1 MTDEQLKTL
10 EAQYKK
16 AQRAAV
22 LVKTPQ
28 CKELFSIMMDDMAVY
43 NNTITG
49 TKALSH
55 EDYLL
60 NLGKIQ
66 GLRTL
71 ITRLK
76 TLAENKEKYAEQ
88 LEKYGK

>member
-1 MTDEQLKTL
+1 MTDEQINKLRDNL
-10 EAQYKK
+10 KK
-16 AQRAAV
+16 AHRASV
-22 LVKTPQ
+22 LLKTPQ
-28 CKELFSIMMDDMAVY
+28 CNELFRIMMDDMAIY
-43 NNTITG
+43 NNLITG

-76 TLAENKEKYAEQ
+76 NLANNEEKYAEQ
-88 LEKYGK
+88 LKQHKQ